1 MTSAPLTLPW
11 LYSIACSA
19 WMHPWMHPKGYI
31 PAIFPDS
38 TRHGDAEA
46 GDNNQ
51 IQVALV
57 LAREK

>member
-1 MTSAPLTLPW
+1 
-11 LYSIACSA
+11 
-19 WMHPWMHPKGYI
+19 MHPNGYI